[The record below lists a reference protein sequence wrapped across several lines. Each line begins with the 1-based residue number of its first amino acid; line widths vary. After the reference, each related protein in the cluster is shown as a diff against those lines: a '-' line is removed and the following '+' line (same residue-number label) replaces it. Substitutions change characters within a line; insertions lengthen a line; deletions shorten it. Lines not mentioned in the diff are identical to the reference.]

1 MKNDETLAV
10 ILLMKTR
17 RDAFFLWLL
26 AIFAGGARAPA
37 VVSSM
42 STRPTHG
49 VACTGRSSRKR
60 VRSATRSSSPPAT
73 PGGVTSVDQPVTR
86 GAAATFP
93 NLASPPPMASSLSAA
108 PGAAASVERPDGGD
122 RGATGR
128 VSADGGVITHVVR
141 LHAARRLLVGERVVA
156 EADVHPE
163 FADFHSSPLSST
175 LVAVFLKRLAD
186 GCADVPY
193 PFGEDPALCLE
204 KGNPSIV
211 PVPLSSIGF
220 SYKIAWPIDAIG
232 PRVKLFDRP
241 TREHDAVLLGT
252 GLVWRAAEPELAPPT
267 PNNSQE
273 KQLADLMEHIPAVEV
288 FGVQCVEGRDAADY
302 PFTSAFYESSAF
314 ALYRKEHFRDLILP
328 GTMADVANGDAERG
342 LRSLLLWDAR
352 FLAP

>member
-1 MKNDETLAV
+1 
-10 ILLMKTR
+10 
-17 RDAFFLWLL
+17 
-26 AIFAGGARAPA
+26 
-37 VVSSM
+37 M
-42 STRPTHG
+42 STRQEAENQLPHAEQLARHEERRNPCGDPVDEDAARCILPLAAGHFCRRRACSSGG
-49 VACTGRSSRKR
+49 VIHEHAPDPRCCMYGEEQQKR

-232 PRVKLFDRP
+232 
-241 TREHDAVLLGT
+241 
-252 GLVWRAAEPELAPPT
+252 
-267 PNNSQE
+267 
-273 KQLADLMEHIPAVEV
+273 
-288 FGVQCVEGRDAADY
+288 
-302 PFTSAFYESSAF
+302 
-314 ALYRKEHFRDLILP
+314 
-328 GTMADVANGDAERG
+328 
-342 LRSLLLWDAR
+342 
-352 FLAP
+352 

>member
-220 SYKIAWPIDAIG
+220 S
-232 PRVKLFDRP
+232 
-241 TREHDAVLLGT
+241 
-252 GLVWRAAEPELAPPT
+252 
-267 PNNSQE
+267 
-273 KQLADLMEHIPAVEV
+273 
-288 FGVQCVEGRDAADY
+288 
-302 PFTSAFYESSAF
+302 
-314 ALYRKEHFRDLILP
+314 
-328 GTMADVANGDAERG
+328 
-342 LRSLLLWDAR
+342 
-352 FLAP
+352 